1 MDKTRMKSIVWI
13 LEAALLV
20 VFFSMLNGC
29 TGIGP
34 GTVNRDRFNYVN
46 AISNSWKKQMLPH

>member
-1 MDKTRMKSIVWI
+1 MKMRMKLIVRI
-13 LEAALLV
+13 SAAALLAV
-20 VFFSMLNGC
+20 CFLLLGGC